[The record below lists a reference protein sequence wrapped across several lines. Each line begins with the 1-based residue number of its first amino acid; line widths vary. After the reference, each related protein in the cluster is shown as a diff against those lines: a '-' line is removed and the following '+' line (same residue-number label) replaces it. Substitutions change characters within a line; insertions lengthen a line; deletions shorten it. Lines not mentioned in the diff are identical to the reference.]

1 MAHSHLAMGFGGGLS
16 PPPLPTPYAE
26 EIAPGNT
33 TLERVEEMLEK
44 AEVQRLYWGQLF
56 TWWPMR
62 IWRNGFGI
70 LIAIFSMSAVLLPDY
85 TPRSTIFV
93 LIIWSTLLIIALGP
107 AIGASEWALH
117 GAALHNQHAKRRG
130 RNLQAQP
137 GSDRILDSLNDV
149 RRNNLVHLVMGL
161 SALMLIAFS
170 TLTPLMSVAWNLS
183 LMLAMI
189 AGVSMALHIQFTSE
203 SLDYLEDEEPF
214 LTLHAPTHY
223 PTQIHSTLSE
233 VVATHLDPLLRM
245 RWDAWRKRLA
255 ESLRTQISEGEALE
269 RLLYSVHL
277 SQQGLIPKKGL
288 KSELCELYQDEIIDW
303 MESEQ
308 APITLGLIHRLVAH
322 AKAWQPSF
330 FNLVDRL
337 QMDILDNG
345 AAIVNG
351 AWRMDAECEYICKDG
366 QGSLFILLHNQTE
379 VMKRARIDVF
389 LTGGSPDSYMFSVE
403 VPPCPPPQTPL
414 PLIDASGGDDA
425 VKWMAQYLD
434 RTVVLW
440 LKVTWLPNESGLR
453 QLSVSLKNQ
462 EGEVELSNILHTTVQ
477 KRIGAGD
484 RGRRS
489 RLRLAR
495 RLVNKSQGLNL
506 R

>member
-1 MAHSHLAMGFGGGLS
+1 MGFGGGLS

-26 EIAPGNT
+26 DFLPGNT
-33 TLERVEEMLEK
+33 TLERVEEMLKK
-44 AEVQRLYWGQLF
+44 AEIQRLYWGQLF
-56 TWWPMR
+56 TWWPMQ

-70 LIAIFSMSAVLLPDY
+70 MIAIFAMAGVLLPQY
-85 TPRSTIFV
+85 TPRSTLFV
-93 LIIWSTLLIIALGP
+93 LVIWSTLLVIAIGP
-107 AIGASEWALH
+107 AFGASEWALH
-117 GAALHNQHAKRRG
+117 GASLHNQHAKKRG
-130 RNLQAQP
+130 HNLQAQP

-149 RRNNLVHLVMGL
+149 RRNNLIHLVMGF
-161 SALMLIAFS
+161 SAMLLLIFS

-189 AGVSMALHIQFTSE
+189 TGVMMALHIQLTSE
-203 SLDYLEDEEPF
+203 SLDHLEDDEPF

-245 RWDAWRKRLA
+245 RWDAWRRRLA
-255 ESLRTQISEGEALE
+255 DSLKTQIPEGEALE
-269 RLLYSVHL
+269 RLLYTVHL

-288 KSELCELYQDEIIDW
+288 KSELGELYRTEIIEW

-308 APITLGLIHRLVAH
+308 APITLGLLHRLVAH

-345 AAIVNG
+345 AAIVNKG
-351 AWRMDAECEYICKDG
+351 WRMDAECEYVCKDG
-366 QGSLFILLHNQTE
+366 QGTLFILLHNQTNLQ
-379 VMKRARIDVF
+379 KRARIDVF

-403 VPPCPPPQTPL
+403 VPPCPTPQTPL
-414 PLIDASGGDDA
+414 PLIAATGGEDA
-425 VKWMAQYLD
+425 VKWMAHYLD

-440 LKVTWLPNESGLR
+440 LKVTWLANESGLR
-453 QLSVSLKNQ
+453 QLSVSLKNEQ
-462 EGEVELSNILHTTVQ
+462 GEVELSQILHTTVQ

-484 RGRRS
+484 RRRRS
-489 RLRLAR
+489 RLRRAR
-495 RLVNKSQGLNL
+495 RLVSKSQDTKS